1 MQLLV
6 KAPRAAGNATLSLG
20 ADKTPY
26 SAQPLFE
33 SIGRGEALGAAGA
46 PVWQLLVSAEDEMNA
61 WDRCHELRAMG
72 FGAAGDAV
80 EFAEPDLVQRWPFGT
95 EREIAFSAA
104 SGCTAARPQNS
115 RFPTDPDPLWSLER
129 SQLRNAAAQVGAPNG
144 RRVRVAHLDTGYD
157 PQHLAAP
164 EFLLTA
170 EQKNYVEADRPNDA
184 RDITGSFGNPG
195 HGPATMAILAGRAMP
210 NRFAFGGAPQAE
222 IIPIRVADSVVLFQ
236 NSSIARAFDYVHLLC
251 QTGRQVDVLSL
262 SMGGIASQAW
272 AEALNALYV
281 AGVLVVA
288 AAGNNQGNLPT
299 RNIVFPARFDRVL
312 AACGVMADGSPYADL
327 PLQLM
332 AGNYGP
338 PSKMATAMAAPTP
351 NIPWPQRGCPSIVN
365 LDGAGT
371 SSATPQ
377 LAAAAALLMQ
387 RHAAAL
393 QNYSEPW
400 MRIEAI
406 REALFSSADNADP
419 VHFGRGAM
427 RALDALA
434 VPLPAEGNLHPSP
447 EATARFPWL
456 DVLLGTELGL
466 DDEGSRQML
475 ELEALQLS
483 QSAEVEAVLPDPGVD
498 PSNLSNRNKQQ
509 IVDALLG
516 QPGISSRLKTVLSA
530 SAPTAVPVSE
540 RLAISPTAGRN
551 YVAAALSPQ
560 PPAPQRRRL
569 RVFAFD
575 PSIATDPETAAINQA
590 VIDVPWEEG
599 LEPGPIGEYVEVI
612 DVDPA
617 SRAAYAP
624 VDLNHHH
631 LLPQDGLAPA
641 EGNPQFHQQMV
652 YAVAMRT
659 IEFFERALGRRAL
672 WAPHYAT
679 KNGKAKEVFVQRLRI
694 YPHALRKAN
703 AYYSPDRKA
712 LLLGYFSAP
721 NDTAGLGLPGGLV
734 FTALSHDIIAH
745 ETTHALLDGL
755 HRRFREPTNP
765 DVLAFHEAFADI
777 VALFQHFTL
786 PEALRH
792 QIGRTKGNLGEE
804 NLMAKLAVEFGQA
817 RSGTYRA
824 LRDAIGEVK
833 DGKWVEAPADRK
845 AYDPT
850 LESHALGAVL
860 VSAVFAA
867 FLTIYNQ
874 RSREVIKLAT
884 AGSGVLPSGDLAP
897 ALADRL
903 AQEASKVAAQVLRM
917 CIRALDYCP
926 PVDITFGE
934 YLRALIT
941 ADADL
946 VPDDPRNYRV
956 AFAAAFRDRGIYPR
970 GVRHLSP
977 QNLPWDRA
985 PVQLKNLDKG
995 LKRLTLTWGMGSD
1008 RRAAF
1013 KANHDNGGAFQLF
1026 LTDPK
1031 FVSDEELAA
1040 FGLVRQAK
1048 SMTLDGIAGRLGG
1061 IEVHSI
1067 RPARRVGPDGQS
1079 RTDLV
1084 VEITQTF
1091 RPSGRPGVS
1100 YRGGCTLIVDL
1111 EVGAIR
1117 YIVRKRIT
1125 SPGRVGDQARFQSA
1139 AEPSHRGTYFGGDGL
1154 GAEPFAVL
1162 HGVK

>member
-1 MQLLV
+1 MQILV
-6 KAPRAAGNATLSLG
+6 KVPRLASNASISLG
-20 ADKTPY
+20 VDKAPY
-26 SAQPLFE
+26 SATPLFR
-33 SIGRGEALGAAGA
+33 SIGQTDDMGTAET
-46 PVWQLLVSAEDEMNA
+46 PVWHILSSSEDEMNP
-61 WDRCHELRAMG
+61 WDRCHELRSLG
-72 FGAAGDAV
+72 LGADGAAV

-95 EREIAFSAA
+95 DRELALAAA
-104 SGCTAARPQNS
+104 SGCTAARPQDS
-115 RFPTDPDPLWSLER
+115 QFPTHPDRNWSLAR
-129 SQLRNAAAQVGAPNG
+129 TQLSAAATQVGAPPG

-157 PQHLAAP
+157 PDHLARP
-164 EFLLTA
+164 EFMSTA
-170 EQKNYVEADRPNDA
+170 DQKNFVEEDRPSDA

-210 NRFAFGGAPQAE
+210 DGFAFGAAPQVE
-222 IIPIRVADSVVLFQ
+222 IVPVRVADSVVLFR
-236 NSSIARAFDYVHLLC
+236 NSSIARAFDYVHMLC
-251 QTGRQVDVLSL
+251 RTGRQIDVLSL

-272 AEALNALYV
+272 AEAVNALYD
-281 AGVLVVA
+281 AGVFVVA
-288 AAGNNQGNLPT
+288 AAGNNKGNLPT
-299 RNIVFPARFDRVL
+299 RNVVFPARFERVL
-312 AACGVMADGSPYADL
+312 AACGVMANGQPYADL
-327 PLQLM
+327 PIQLM

-338 PSKMATAMAAPTP
+338 ASKMLTAMAAPTP

-377 LAAAAALLMQ
+377 LAAAAALLIQ
-387 RHAAAL
+387 QHRTVL
-393 QNYSEPW
+393 EGYSEPW
-400 MRIEAI
+400 MRIEAV
-406 REALFSSADNADP
+406 REALFSSASNDDP
-419 VHFGRGAM
+419 VHFGRGTL
-427 RALDALA
+427 RALHALG
-434 VPLPAEGNLHPSP
+434 VPLPAEARLRPSR

-456 DVLLGTELGL
+456 DVLLGTELGMS
-466 DDEGSRQML
+466 DETSRRML

-483 QSAEVEAVLPDPGVD
+483 QSAEVEAVLPDPDID
-498 PSNLSNRNKQQ
+498 PATLSSRRKQQ
-509 IVDALLG
+509 IVDALLA
-516 QPGISSRLKTVLSA
+516 QPGVSSRLKSLLGAGAASTTTIAERTSA
-530 SAPTAVPVSE
+530 
-540 RLAISPTAGRN
+540 SPTAGRN
-551 YVAAALSPQ
+551 YVATALSPQ
-560 PPAPQRRRL
+560 PAAPQRRRL

-575 PSIATDPETAAINQA
+575 PSIATDPATAAINQA
-590 VIDVPWEEG
+590 VIDVPWEKD
-599 LEPGPIGEYVEVI
+599 LQPGPIGEYVEVI

-624 VDLNHHH
+624 VDLNHPH
-631 LLPQDGLAPA
+631 LLPQDGLPPA

-672 WAPHYAT
+672 WAPHYASRR
-679 KNGKAKEVFVQRLRI
+679 GEPREVFVQRLRI

-712 LLLGYFSAP
+712 LLLGYFTATK
-721 NDTAGLGLPGGLV
+721 DVAGLGLPGGLV

-786 PEALRH
+786 PEAVRH
-792 QIGRTKGNLGEE
+792 QIDTTRGSLGEE

-817 RSGTYRA
+817 RSGTYSA

-833 DGKWVEAPADRK
+833 DGVWKEAPADRK
-845 AYDPT
+845 AYDPA

-867 FLTIYNQ
+867 FLTIYDQ
-874 RSREVIKLAT
+874 RAKELIELAT
-884 AGSGVLPSGDLAP
+884 AGSGVLPTGRLAP
-897 ALADRL
+897 SLADRL
-903 AQEASKVAAQVLRM
+903 AKEASKVAAQVLRM

-977 QNLPWDRA
+977 QNLLWDRA
-985 PVQLKNLDKG
+985 PLQLQNLATG
-995 LKRLTLTWGMGSD
+995 LRRLELSWGMASD

-1013 KANHDNGGAFQLF
+1013 DANRRNGGVFQRF

-1031 FVSDEELAA
+1031 YVSDEELAA
-1040 FGLVRQAK
+1040 LGLVRHAK
-1048 SMTLDGIAGRLGG
+1048 EMSLDGIDGRLGG
-1061 IEVHSI
+1061 MEVHSI

-1079 RTDLV
+1079 RTDLI

-1091 RPSGRPGVS
+1091 RPKGRPGVQ
-1100 YRGGCTLIVDL
+1100 YRGGCTLIIDL
-1111 EVGAIR
+1111 EIGAIR

-1125 SPGRVGDQARFQSA
+1125 SPGRVSDQSRFQSA
-1139 AEPSHRGTYFGGDGL
+1139 AETSHRAIYFGEAAR
-1154 GAEPFAVL
+1154 AEPFAVL
-1162 HGVK
+1162 HGMK